1 MKLSNTGIG
10 YNTIPLLVKRNIEK
24 IIVDTLN
31 KYDCIECLLPILQPD
46 TIWKNSGRYEHYI
59 SDGTMLITESN
70 KGTFCLAPTG
80 EEAMLEF
87 AREKLK
93 SY

>member
-1 MKLSNTGIG
+1 
-10 YNTIPLLVKRNIEK
+10 
-24 IIVDTLN
+24 
-31 KYDCIECLLPILQPD
+31 
-46 TIWKNSGRYEHYI
+46 
-59 SDGTMLITESN
+59 MLITESN

-93 SY
+93 SYKNLPVTYYQIGEKYRQTQSKKYIKTSSPVKWKFWVFGTVTLR